1 MGGWAYGTGRAYGKG
16 KKSVKN
22 RQDQHKAV
30 FTRDFL
36 LIFLAGGLIRI
47 CYQIQGTVMPLYG
60 NELGFTAVMVGTTTT
75 VCTAA
80 SLILRPVLGIWLD
93 RYGRRIIVLCGT
105 GLFVLAT
112 WLCGLTGSFA
122 VLLLRALQGFG
133 FAAHTTAVNTMA
145 TDVLPEERMAEGIG
159 YMGLTGSVSLAL
171 APALALTLVEGGRYR
186 QGFHFAF
193 IVGAL
198 AVFCLLAVRS
208 VVGREQAAPS
218 ASGTYQGW
226 ERFWEKEA
234 LKPAFIMLILGACY
248 AGVSTFL
255 AIYALGKG
263 FSSSQVSVYFT
274 VNAVA
279 TAVARLVGSSAMRR
293 IGMRKGMFAASGL
306 CVSAFL
312 LIPVSS
318 SAVGLWA
325 AAALHGLGY
334 GTIYPQL
341 NALAV
346 TRAAPERR
354 GTAMATFLTGMDIGV
369 GFGAGF
375 WGFIIDRIGMDKM
388 FHICAA
394 VTVLV
399 YVAYRLLLPAGD
411 GKGANKGRL
420 R

>member
-1 MGGWAYGTGRAYGKG
+1 M
-16 KKSVKN
+16 KN
-22 RQDQHKAV
+22 RHHQHNAV

-47 CYQIQGTVMPLYG
+47 CYQMQGTIMPLYG
-60 NELGFTAVMVGTTTT
+60 NSLGFTAVMVGTTTT
-75 VCTAA
+75 VCTIA
-80 SLILRPVLGIWLD
+80 SLILRPMLGIWLD
-93 RYGRRIIVLCGT
+93 RYGRRTIVLFGT
-105 GLFVLAT
+105 VLFVLAT

-122 VLLLRALQGFG
+122 MLLLLRTLQGLG

-171 APALALTLVEGGRYR
+171 APALALTLVEGGKYR
-186 QGFHFAF
+186 LGFHFAF
-193 IVGAL
+193 IVGGL
-198 AVFCLLAVRS
+198 AVFCLLAVRG
-208 VVGREQAAPS
+208 VVRREQAVPS
-218 ASGTYQGW
+218 DSGPIQGW
-226 ERFWEKEA
+226 ERFWEKET

-248 AGVSTFL
+248 AGLSTFL

-279 TAVARLVGSSAMRR
+279 TAAARLLGSSVIRR
-293 IGMRKGMFAASGL
+293 IGMGKGMFVASGL
-306 CVSAFL
+306 CVLAFL

-318 SAVGLWA
+318 SALCLWA

-375 WGFIIDRIGMDKM
+375 WGFIIDQIGMDMM
-388 FHICAA
+388 FHICAV

-399 YVAYRLLLPAGD
+399 YVAYRLLLSAEDDRGT
-411 GKGANKGRL
+411 NKRGL